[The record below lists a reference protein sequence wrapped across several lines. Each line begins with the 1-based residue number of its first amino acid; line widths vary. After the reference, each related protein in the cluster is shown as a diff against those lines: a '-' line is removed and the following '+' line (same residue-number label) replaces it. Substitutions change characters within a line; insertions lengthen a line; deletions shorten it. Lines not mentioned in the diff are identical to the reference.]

1 VTVGWLG
8 TPGGLGHLEDLAGVF
23 RHVSSKVEGFRVKIV
38 SSGFIDLP
46 GVEVV
51 KKRWRLEEEIADLQT
66 FDIGIMPLQDS
77 LWTRGKCG
85 YKILQYMGVALP
97 VIASPVGINTELVR
111 HGETGFLAA
120 GEAAWGEG
128 LLALA
133 RDAGM
138 RETMGLAGRAAV
150 VTRYSLASYA
160 ARYEQILRSLVEDGT
175 GERGGE
181 AS

>member
-1 VTVGWLG
+1 
-8 TPGGLGHLEDLAGVF
+8 
-23 RHVSSKVEGFRVKIV
+23 VKIV
-38 SSGFIDLP
+38 SSAFIDLP

-51 KKRWRLEEEIADLQT
+51 KKRWRLEEEIADLQS